1 MRILVIQTM
10 ILMTL
15 LGGIGGH
22 GAGLHFGSICMH
34 FIIQPIHANKR
45 GKQTHTPRKH
55 RRPELS
61 TDLCMYF
68 HSHYNTAPHEHCTY
82 DTLTNSGLQDPPKK
96 LAVCF
101 WHNIVQ
107 SEELPYAQYMGLLS
121 SEKAAFEAVHLLSYQ
136 RYVNVPRHVTW
147 VDARAIM
154 PHERFLQLYESGKVN
169 FRVEIAPGKKGDAEH
184 SSVVCLLS
192 DFIRLKYA
200 ATIRLV
206 NYSRVAVIDC
216 DTIWLRKWDSEG
228 VLGCEFASL
237 CENASSFENFDKL
250 KRRVKF
256 LLKYATEPGDMGKI
270 VPPFQF
276 IPQSPV
282 LATINDSIFR
292 LCPDTGIF
300 PPVRNWEIIMDSV
313 LSAVNQHGL
322 RGSIV
327 APNVFTPVPWY
338 ARQKPLAAGSV
349 HPPYSAC
356 AYVFAYARRWQPL
369 LNFCTPPK
377 TIA

>member
-1 MRILVIQTM
+1 MPINAVNRHTHHVNT
-10 ILMTL
+10 
-15 LGGIGGH
+15 GGQNFRLIYVCI
-22 GAGLHFGSICMH
+22 SIH
-34 FIIQPIHANKR
+34 I
-45 GKQTHTPRKH
+45 TTPH
-55 RRPELS
+55 PTS
-61 TDLCMYF
+61 
-68 HSHYNTAPHEHCTY
+68 TAP
-82 DTLTNSGLQDPPKK
+82 TLTNSGLQDPPKK

-121 SEKAAFEAVHLLSYQ
+121 SDKAAFEAVHLLSYQ

-216 DTIWLRKWDSEG
+216 DTIWLRKWDSKG

-250 KRRVKF
+250 KRKVKF

-270 VPPFQF
+270 VPPSNLSRSRQYLR
-276 IPQSPV
+276 QSM
-282 LATINDSIFR
+282 I
-292 LCPDTGIF
+292 
-300 PPVRNWEIIMDSV
+300 
-313 LSAVNQHGL
+313 
-322 RGSIV
+322 
-327 APNVFTPVPWY
+327 
-338 ARQKPLAAGSV
+338 
-349 HPPYSAC
+349 PYSVC
-356 AYVFAYARRWQPL
+356 AQTRAYFHQCEIGRSSW
-369 LNFCTPPK
+369 TPCSAP
-377 TIA
+377 